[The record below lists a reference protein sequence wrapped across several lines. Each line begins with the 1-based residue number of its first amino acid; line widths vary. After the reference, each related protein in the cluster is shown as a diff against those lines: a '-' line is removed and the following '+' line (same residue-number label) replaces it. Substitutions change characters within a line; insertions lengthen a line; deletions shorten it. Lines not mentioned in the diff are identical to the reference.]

1 MKKVVGIRFKEAGK
15 IYYFDP
21 CNFSINKN
29 DNVIVETSRG
39 IEYGNVAIE
48 PREVEESK
56 LVSSLK
62 PVLRIADSMDNYIHQ
77 ENKKKAK
84 DAIEICKIKANEHGL
99 DMKLV
104 DCEYTFDNQKVIF
117 YFVSDNRIDF
127 RELVKDLAYIFKNR
141 IELRQIGVRD
151 HAKIIGAIGSCGQV
165 CCCKRFLGEF
175 APVTIKMARD
185 QSLSLNQNK
194 ISGTCGRLMCCLKY
208 EQNVYEEK
216 LKKIPPCGTYVIT
229 NEGKGII
236 VDSYTLSEIVKVK
249 IVNEDNNTE
258 TIRPFFVDDIAVTK
272 ERDMAYA
279 KKDEDIQFEYAE
291 ELL

>member
-1 MKKVVGIRFKEAGK
+1 M
-15 IYYFDP
+15 
-21 CNFSINKN
+21 
-29 DNVIVETSRG
+29 
-39 IEYGNVAIE
+39 
-48 PREVEESK
+48 EESK

-62 PVLRIADSMDNYIHQ
+62 PVLRIADSMDDYIHT

-84 DAIEICKIKANEHGL
+84 DAIEICKVKVIEHGL

-151 HAKIIGAIGSCGQV
+151 HAKIVGAIGSCGQT

-229 NEGKGII
+229 NEGKGVV

-249 IVNEDNNTE
+249 IVNEESNTE
-258 TIRPFFVDDIAVTK
+258 SIKPFFVDDIAITK

-279 KKDEDIQFEYAE
+279 KKDEDIQFEYIE
-291 ELL
+291 KLL

>member
-1 MKKVVGIRFKEAGK
+1 MVTVVGIRFKDAGK
-15 IYYFDP
+15 IYYFDS

-39 IEYGNVAIE
+39 VEYGKVVIE

-62 PVLRIADSMDNYIHQ
+62 PVIRIADSMDDYIHS

-84 DAIEICKIKANEHGL
+84 DAIEICKVKVEEHKL

-117 YFVSDNRIDF
+117 YFVSENRIDF

-151 HAKIIGAIGSCGQV
+151 HSKIIGGLGACGQP

-185 QSLSLNQNK
+185 QSLSLNQTK
-194 ISGTCGRLMCCLKY
+194 ISGICGRLMCCLKY
-208 EQNVYEEK
+208 EQHVYEEK
-216 LKKIPPCGTYVIT
+216 LKKIPPCGTFVIT
-229 NEGKGII
+229 DEGKGII

-249 IVNEDNNTE
+249 LLDENKSEIVK
-258 TIRPFFVDDIAVTK
+258 PFFVDNIAVTK
-272 ERDMAYA
+272 ERDMSYA
-279 KKDEDIQFEYAE
+279 KKDEDVQFEYIE
-291 ELL
+291 QLL

>member
-21 CNFSINKN
+21 CNFSINKD

-62 PVLRIADSMDNYIHQ
+62 PVLRIADNMDDYIHE

-84 DAIEICKIKANEHGL
+84 DAIEICKVKANEHGL

-151 HAKIIGAIGSCGQV
+151 HAKIVGALGSCGQV

-175 APVTIKMARD
+175 APVTIKIKS
-185 QSLSLNQNK
+185 Q
-194 ISGTCGRLMCCLKY
+194 
-208 EQNVYEEK
+208 EHV
-216 LKKIPPCGTYVIT
+216 
-229 NEGKGII
+229 
-236 VDSYTLSEIVKVK
+236 VD
-249 IVNEDNNTE
+249 
-258 TIRPFFVDDIAVTK
+258 
-272 ERDMAYA
+272 
-279 KKDEDIQFEYAE
+279 
-291 ELL
+291 

>member
-1 MKKVVGIRFKEAGK
+1 MIKVVGIRFKEAGK

-21 CNFSINKN
+21 CNFDIKKY

-39 IEYGNVAIE
+39 IEYGTVALE

-62 PVLRIADSMDNYIHQ
+62 PVIRIADSMDYYINK

-84 DAIEICKIKANEHGL
+84 DAIEICKIKVDEHGL

-117 YFVSDNRIDF
+117 YFVSENRIDF

-151 HAKIIGAIGSCGQV
+151 HAKAIGGLGTCGQP

-185 QSLSLNQNK
+185 QSLSLNQTK
-194 ISGTCGRLMCCLKY
+194 ISGICGRLMCCLKY
-208 EQNVYEEK
+208 EQHIYEEK
-216 LKKIPPCGTYVIT
+216 LKKIPPCGTFVVT
-229 NEGKGII
+229 NEGKGIV

-249 IVNEDNNTE
+249 LINENGVE
-258 TIRPFFVDDIAVTK
+258 TIKPFFIEDIAITK
-272 ERDMAYA
+272 ERDMSYA
-279 KKDEDIQFEYAE
+279 KKDEDIQFEYIE
-291 ELL
+291 QLL

>member
-1 MKKVVGIRFKEAGK
+1 MVTVVGIRFKEAGK

-39 IEYGNVAIE
+39 IEYGKVVIE
-48 PREVEESK
+48 TREVEESK

-62 PVLRIADSMDNYIHQ
+62 PVIRIADSMDDYIHN

-84 DAIEICKIKANEHGL
+84 DAIEICKLKVEEHKL

-117 YFVSDNRIDF
+117 YFVSENRIDF

-151 HAKIIGAIGSCGQV
+151 HSKIIGGLGACGQP

-185 QSLSLNQNK
+185 QSLSLNQTK
-194 ISGTCGRLMCCLKY
+194 ISGICGRLMCCLKY
-208 EQNVYEEK
+208 EQHVYEEK
-216 LKKIPPCGTYVIT
+216 LKKIPPCGTFVIT
-229 NEGKGII
+229 DEGKGVI

-249 IVNEDNNTE
+249 LLDENKSE
-258 TIRPFFVDDIAVTK
+258 TVKPFFIDDIAVTK
-272 ERDMAYA
+272 ERDMSYA
-279 KKDEDIQFEYAE
+279 KKDEDVQFEYIE
-291 ELL
+291 QLL